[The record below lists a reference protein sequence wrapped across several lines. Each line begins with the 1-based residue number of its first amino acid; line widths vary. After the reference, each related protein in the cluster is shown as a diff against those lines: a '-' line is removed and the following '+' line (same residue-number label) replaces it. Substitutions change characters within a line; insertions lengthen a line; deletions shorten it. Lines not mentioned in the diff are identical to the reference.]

1 MDELLDYFTPGSEFD
16 RDIFSGENNMSGVEN
31 VLDAPLLTPPQASM
45 LDNLV
50 NTPSTSN
57 NNNNN
62 NNSIMDNSQNIV
74 GPSQPPV
81 QPSNVI
87 KKKKKKMLNL

>member
-16 RDIFSGENNMSGVEN
+16 GDIFLGENMSGVEN
-31 VLDAPLLTPPQASM
+31 VLDAPLLTQPQASM

-50 NTPSTSN
+50 STPSTSN

-87 KKKKKKMLNL
+87 KKKKKRC

>member
-1 MDELLDYFTPGSEFD
+1 MEDLLDYFTPGSEFD
-16 RDIFSGENNMSGVEN
+16 RDIFLGENNMSGVEN

-50 NTPSTSN
+50 STPSTSNN

-62 NNSIMDNSQNIV
+62 NNSIMDNSINIV

-87 KKKKKKMLNL
+87 KKKKKSC